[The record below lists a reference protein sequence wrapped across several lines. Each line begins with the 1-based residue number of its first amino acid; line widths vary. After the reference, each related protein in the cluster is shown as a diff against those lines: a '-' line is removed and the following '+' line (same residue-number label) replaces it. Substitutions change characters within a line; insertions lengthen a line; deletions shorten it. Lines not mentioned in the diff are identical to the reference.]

1 MRPFFV
7 ESTADGGRSV
17 LYGSTVSGSLSR
29 RKCCSKMKIPA
40 VILVF
45 LAVVA
50 CQPAETVPG
59 EIDPARSDPVRS
71 DPVRSDR
78 AKPAAEKTVVESALV
93 TVIEEVEMPAKVEG
107 VLAAVDVREGQM
119 IEAGAV

>member
-1 MRPFFV
+1 
-7 ESTADGGRSV
+7 
-17 LYGSTVSGSLSR
+17 
-29 RKCCSKMKIPA
+29 MKIPA

-93 TVIEEVEMPAKVEG
+93 TVIEEVEMPAKVLHVSRMRATVPTRVRGMNLEG
-107 VLAAVDVREGQM
+107 
-119 IEAGAV
+119 